1 MKHVVVLG
9 GSIAGL
15 AAARA
20 VRGEGHRVT
29 IVEPDAPGAGGARAG
44 VPQSGQLHAL
54 LDMGR
59 RQADRWWPGL
69 SEELLADGAVLGSG
83 DEIRMFA
90 DTVRKVDVPGNELI
104 GVSRALLEE
113 HIRRRTLA
121 DDHVDVV
128 TARAVGLTTRG
139 GRITGVR
146 LRAAGP
152 ESEPEPEQTLTAD
165 AVVDAMGRSSRL
177 SAWLTEAGWEAPP
190 VDRMRIDL
198 GYATAL
204 FRRGNELPGVV
215 VAHQLPSVTDEQADT
230 GAMAAVEGDLW
241 MAVIVAYADRRPTRD
256 STEFVR
262 RMREMAV
269 PFGVVADGCEMV
281 GEVRTYSMGHS
292 FRRKWWAV
300 ERLPGGLFVVGD
312 AVASFNPVY
321 GQGMTCALLH
331 ASCLAAHL
339 RGGADL
345 HAPARGYFDHVEV
358 VVDAA
363 WEVSTLADL
372 AQPHVRG
379 PYPTGYA
386 LARRMSELMARA
398 SVTDAWV
405 HGRFLD
411 VVNMRRRPAD
421 LKTPRFWWRVAL
433 ALRAQAA
440 PGRVR

>member
-29 IVEPDAPGAGGARAG
+29 IVEPDALGAGGARAG

-69 SEELLADGAVLGSG
+69 CEELLADGAVLGSG

-113 HIRRRTLA
+113 HARRRTLA

-128 TARAVGLTTRG
+128 RAGAVGLVTRG
-139 GRITGVR
+139 ARITGVR
-146 LRAAGP
+146 LRPAGP
-152 ESEPEPEQTLTAD
+152 GQEPERTLTAD

-204 FRRGNELPGVV
+204 LRRGNELPGVV
-215 VAHQLPSVTDEQADT
+215 VAHQLPSLTDPRADT

-241 MAVIVAYADRRPTRD
+241 MAVIAAYADRRPTRD
-256 STEFVR
+256 GAEFLR
-262 RMREMAV
+262 RMRAMAE
-269 PFGVVADGCEMV
+269 PFGVVADACEMV
-281 GEVRTYSMGHS
+281 GEVRTYTMGHS
-292 FRRKWWAV
+292 SRRRWWAV

-321 GQGMTCALLH
+321 GQGMTSALLH

-345 HAPARGYFDHVEV
+345 HAPARGYFDHVAV

-372 AQPHVRG
+372 AQPHVSG
-379 PYPTGYA
+379 PYPAGYA

-405 HGRFLD
+405 QERFLD

-440 PGRVR
+440 PVRVR